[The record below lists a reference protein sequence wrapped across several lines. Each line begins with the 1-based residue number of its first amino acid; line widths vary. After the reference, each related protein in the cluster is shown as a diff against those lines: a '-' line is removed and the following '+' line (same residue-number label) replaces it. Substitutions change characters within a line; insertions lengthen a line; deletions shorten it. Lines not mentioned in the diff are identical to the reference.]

1 MTRAAGRWLP
11 ALALVFTAATAAAA
25 EPGELL
31 APEKAFRMSVR
42 PLDARTVEV
51 EFRIAD
57 GYYMYRDRFRFA
69 TESGKAIADVR
80 IPRGKL
86 KHDEF
91 FGTTETFRHRVSIR
105 VPLRAGDIERGSVRL
120 QVTSQG
126 CADVGVCYV
135 PLEQHVTVNLPGR
148 GNGAGR

>member
-1 MTRAAGRWLP
+1 MTPVAGRWLP
-11 ALALVFTAATAAAA
+11 ALALVFAAATIAAA

-31 APEKAFRMSVR
+31 APEKAFRMSAQ
-42 PLDARTVEV
+42 PLDARSVEV
-51 EFRIAD
+51 EFRIAE

-69 TESGKAIADVR
+69 TGSGRTIADAQ

-105 VPLRAGDIERGSVRL
+105 VPLRAGDIEAGSVRL
-120 QVTSQG
+120 KVTSQG

-135 PLEQHVTVNLPGR
+135 PLEQQVTVDLPAR
-148 GNGAGR
+148 GKEAGR